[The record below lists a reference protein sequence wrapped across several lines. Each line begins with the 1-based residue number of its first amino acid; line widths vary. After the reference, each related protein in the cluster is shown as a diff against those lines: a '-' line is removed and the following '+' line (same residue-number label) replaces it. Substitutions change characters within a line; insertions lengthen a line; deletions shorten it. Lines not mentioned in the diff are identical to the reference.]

1 MMFFETE
8 AGELGSAAGKN
19 LSEFAKALKD
29 ALEQSLN
36 PEEFVK
42 ALTDVE
48 NQSNKLQKSIGG
60 VVIGADQFREKLMA
74 AYKNTQNMNA
84 TFADTVNAVKGL
96 AQGMG
101 KFVNPSQEA
110 LEAVVGLAKG
120 IGETPEKIGE
130 MTSNLM
136 SFGGTQVEVV
146 GKMNEI
152 AKSAR
157 KAGLDAKGLL
167 ADITTNLKKASGFG
181 FSNSVKGLTEM
192 AKQAKLLRTDVSS
205 LGAMSLQGSI
215 LDPEGAIEAA
225 SKFQMLG
232 GQVGKLGDPFQL
244 LYMAQKDL
252 AGLQDE
258 LVKSS
263 KAAFTFN
270 KETGNFDIGTQDL
283 YRLREQ
289 AKITGQDFD
298 ALVNSGKEAAKLD
311 YLTEKF
317 NLKGL
322 DKETQQMVAGLAQI
336 GEGGKVEIDIPGYKK
351 IEANSAEQLKTALQS
366 EDVQKKLKEYQAKA
380 DMDSKDLAV
389 SQLSVTEELSASA
402 RTIRDAVLLQSGAVA
417 ETDRKALLEGLRTD
431 AKDAI
436 DAYGKVAKVAQDKTY
451 EIAKTGVSAVGTQI
465 KDVKDRYSKKSEK
478 ELLKQDVEGKEYTG
492 EETEVKVKDGLFP
505 SANSAPTILSKGA
518 IYKGIVG
525 DDVAV
530 GTNLG
535 EALNKAGSG
544 NIGGAIDIN
553 INLTGSIGGD
563 PGQLT
568 KMFNSPQVQKQI
580 MDTVLYKLND
590 YKKQQGVLA

>member
-19 LSEFAKALKD
+19 LKEFADALKG
-29 ALEQSLN
+29 ALEQSLS
-36 PEEFVK
+36 PEGFVK

-181 FSNSVKGLTEM
+181 FSNSVKGLT
-192 AKQAKLLRTDVSS
+192 
-205 LGAMSLQGSI
+205 GSI

-417 ETDRKALLEGLRTD
+417 ETDRKALLDGLRTD

-451 EIAKTGVSAVGTQI
+451 EIAKTGVSAVGKQMEDT
-465 KDVKDRYSKKSEK
+465 KERYSKNTEK
-478 ELLKQDVEGKEYTG
+478 ELLKQKVEGKEYKG
-492 EETEVKVKDGLFP
+492 EDTEVTVKDGLFP

>member
-29 ALEQSLN
+29 ALEQSLS
-36 PEEFVK
+36 PEGFVK

-270 KETGNFDIGTQDL
+270 KL
-283 YRLREQ
+283 
-289 AKITGQDFD
+289 
-298 ALVNSGKEAAKLD
+298 
-311 YLTEKF
+311 
-317 NLKGL
+317 
-322 DKETQQMVAGLAQI
+322 
-336 GEGGKVEIDIPGYKK
+336 
-351 IEANSAEQLKTALQS
+351 
-366 EDVQKKLKEYQAKA
+366 
-380 DMDSKDLAV
+380 
-389 SQLSVTEELSASA
+389 
-402 RTIRDAVLLQSGAVA
+402 
-417 ETDRKALLEGLRTD
+417 
-431 AKDAI
+431 
-436 DAYGKVAKVAQDKTY
+436 
-451 EIAKTGVSAVGTQI
+451 
-465 KDVKDRYSKKSEK
+465 
-478 ELLKQDVEGKEYTG
+478 
-492 EETEVKVKDGLFP
+492 
-505 SANSAPTILSKGA
+505 
-518 IYKGIVG
+518 
-525 DDVAV
+525 
-530 GTNLG
+530 
-535 EALNKAGSG
+535 
-544 NIGGAIDIN
+544 
-553 INLTGSIGGD
+553 
-563 PGQLT
+563 
-568 KMFNSPQVQKQI
+568 
-580 MDTVLYKLND
+580 
-590 YKKQQGVLA
+590 